1 MAEMIDIFTE
11 QGEKLGT
18 ISKRE
23 YYSLTCADKD
33 IPWINCASCFVID
46 NKNKK
51 ILFTKRG
58 KRFLDPGKLDVV
70 SGHIRSGEIP
80 IQGMVRE
87 LAEEVSIDENDSRN
101 LQFLGKVKV
110 DYTTLEDETNR
121 KRLKCDVS
129 IYALK
134 IDDINLIKID
144 HKEAISKGFL
154 NYDDAVGFVE
164 NSMTRMPYEEKLKP
178 QYDAIFEE
186 LRDYMFSKNRITEKA
201 RKEGNTRC

>member
-11 QGEKLGT
+11 QGERIGA

-23 YYSLTCADKD
+23 YYSLTCPEED

-46 NKNKK
+46 DKDKK

-70 SGHIRSGEIP
+70 SGHIRTGEIP
-80 IQGMVRE
+80 LQGMVRE
-87 LAEEVSIDENDSRN
+87 LNEEVSINENDSRN

-134 IDDINLIKID
+134 LSDISQIVID

-154 NYDDAVGFVE
+154 NYDDAVGFIE

-178 QYDAIFEE
+178 QYDAIFEK
-186 LRDYMFSKNRITEKA
+186 LKDYMFSKNRITEKL
-201 RKEGNTRC
+201 KEEGNAKC